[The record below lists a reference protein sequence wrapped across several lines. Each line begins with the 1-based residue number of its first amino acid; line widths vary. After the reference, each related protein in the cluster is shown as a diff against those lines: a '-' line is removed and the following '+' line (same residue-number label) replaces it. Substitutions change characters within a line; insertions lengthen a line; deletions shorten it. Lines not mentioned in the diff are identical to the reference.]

1 MLITALWW
9 HNLINNESSMTSLH
23 ADEAYLG
30 HYQFS
35 HDPFAA
41 RVPGFRFFPAQR
53 KPVLG
58 QLHHLARYSQLLLV
72 VTGPLGSGKTLLRQ
86 ALVASTNKQAVHSVV
101 VSARGAGDVA
111 GVLRQVAQGLGIQQL
126 DVRSIVAHIAQ
137 LALTGQE
144 VYLLVDDA
152 ELLADAAIEGLLTL
166 AAGTTEARPHVFLFA
181 EPELVSRLDT
191 LADGEERFHAI
202 ELLPYSEDET
212 REYLAQRLDGAGQ
225 GIELLSEDQISDIHI
240 SSGGWPGGINQVA
253 RDVLIETMLAQ
264 RSAASAASGALGL
277 PKKHLLAVAVV
288 VLGLGAAWFMQ
299 GRQELA
305 AVDAPALP
313 DATAPVAAGE
323 NAAPTS
329 VAGRPEGAAAI
340 EFAGSSQP
348 LPLPLVGEAQPVIR
362 EPLAQA
368 SGMEEGE
375 EGGEAESLTALPSA
389 QPIASVAPV
398 AAPTQVASTAAA
410 VPVAPVQPVAAVAK
424 PVQPV
429 VTPAPA
435 PVVPPKPVTTAKPV
449 ADKSAPVAAAKLGSA
464 STGWYGAQPAS
475 QFALQILGTR
485 SEAGAQTFVS
495 KNGTEYRYFKKM
507 HQGQPLY
514 VVTFGKFSSR
524 AAAQAAIKSLPA
536 SVQAGKPWPR
546 SFASIQ
552 QEAVQAR

>member
-1 MLITALWW
+1 
-9 HNLINNESSMTSLH
+9 MTSLH

-126 DVRSIVAHIAQ
+126 DVRSILAHIAQ

-152 ELLADAAIEGLLTL
+152 ELLADAAIEGLLAL
-166 AAGTTEARPHVFLFA
+166 AAGTADARPHVFLFA
-181 EPELVSRLDT
+181 EPELVSRLEV

-225 GIELLSEDQISDIHI
+225 GIELLSDDQVSDIHI
-240 SSGGWPGGINQVA
+240 GSGGWPGGINQVA
-253 RDVLIETMLAQ
+253 RDVLIEAMLAQ
-264 RSAASAASGALGL
+264 RNAASAASGALGL
-277 PKKHLLAVAVV
+277 PKKHVLAVAVV

-299 GRQELA
+299 GRQERLAEDAPVQLLPGAPAPEVAIENATPAPVVAKPEGGA
-305 AVDAPALP
+305 AV
-313 DATAPVAAGE
+313 
-323 NAAPTS
+323 
-329 VAGRPEGAAAI
+329 
-340 EFAGSSQP
+340 EFAGASQP

-368 SGMEEGE
+368 SGMDEGE

-389 QPIASVAPV
+389 QPVVQAAPV
-398 AAPTQVASTAAA
+398 AA
-410 VPVAPVQPVAAVAK
+410 PVAPVQPVATVAK
-424 PVQPV
+424 PVPV
-429 VTPAPA
+429 VPAPA
-435 PVVPPKPVTTAKPV
+435 AVVAPKPVAVVKPV
-449 ADKSAPVAAAKLGSA
+449 AAKPAPAVAAKAGSA
-464 STGWYGAQPAS
+464 SSGWYGAQPAS
-475 QFALQILGTR
+475 QYALQILGTR
-485 SEAGAQTFVS
+485 SEAGAQAFVS
-495 KNGTEYRYFKKM
+495 KNGAEYRYFKKM

-514 VVTFGKFSSR
+514 VVTYGKFSSR

-536 SVQAGKPWPR
+536 AVQAGKPWPR

>member
-1 MLITALWW
+1 
-9 HNLINNESSMTSLH
+9 MTSLH

-126 DVRSIVAHIAQ
+126 DVRSILAHIAQ

-152 ELLADAAIEGLLTL
+152 ELLADAAIEGLLAL
-166 AAGTTEARPHVFLFA
+166 AAGTADARPHVFLFA
-181 EPELVSRLDT
+181 EPELVSRLEV

-225 GIELLSEDQISDIHI
+225 GIELLSDDQVSDIHI
-240 SSGGWPGGINQVA
+240 GSGGWPGGINQVA
-253 RDVLIETMLAQ
+253 RDVLIEAMLAQ
-264 RSAASAASGALGL
+264 RNAASAASGALGL
-277 PKKHLLAVAVV
+277 PKKHVLAVAVV

-299 GRQELA
+299 GRQERLAEDVPVQLLPGAPAPEVAIENATPATVVAKPEGGA
-305 AVDAPALP
+305 AV
-313 DATAPVAAGE
+313 
-323 NAAPTS
+323 
-329 VAGRPEGAAAI
+329 
-340 EFAGSSQP
+340 EFAGASQP

-368 SGMEEGE
+368 SGMDEGE

-389 QPIASVAPV
+389 QPVVQAAPV
-398 AAPTQVASTAAA
+398 AAPVAVAPA
-410 VPVAPVQPVAAVAK
+410 VPVAPVQPVATVAK
-424 PVQPV
+424 PVPV
-429 VTPAPA
+429 APAPA
-435 PVVPPKPVTTAKPV
+435 AVVAPKPVAVVKPV
-449 ADKSAPVAAAKLGSA
+449 AVKPAPAVAAKAGSA
-464 STGWYGAQPAS
+464 SAGWYGAQPAS
-475 QFALQILGTR
+475 QYALQILGTR
-485 SEAGAQTFVS
+485 SEAGAQAFVS
-495 KNGTEYRYFKKM
+495 KNGAEYRYFKKM
-507 HQGQPLY
+507 HQGQPLF
-514 VVTFGKFSSR
+514 VVTYGKFSSR

-536 SVQAGKPWPR
+536 AVQAGKPWPR